1 MKRSIDMKKIII
13 KMKTLLPLEEK
24 QNLLYTLK
32 KFLDSKENDVLL
44 IEDICDIVKVE
55 KEDVV
60 ILEDNEE
67 V

>member
-1 MKRSIDMKKIII
+1 MKKIII

-60 ILEDNEE
+60 ILEDSEE
-67 V
+67 A

>member
-1 MKRSIDMKKIII
+1 MKKIII

-60 ILEDNEE
+60 ILEDSEE

>member
-1 MKRSIDMKKIII
+1 MKKIII

-55 KEDVV
+55 KEGNSP
-60 ILEDNEE
+60 LMERKK
-67 V
+67 

>member
-1 MKRSIDMKKIII
+1 MKKVII

-32 KFLDSKENDVLL
+32 KFLDSKGNDVLL

-55 KEDVV
+55 KDDVV

>member
-1 MKRSIDMKKIII
+1 MKKIII

-55 KEDVV
+55 KDDVV
-60 ILEDNEE
+60 ILEDGEE
-67 V
+67 VQE

>member
-44 IEDICDIVKVE
+44 IDDICDIVKVE

-60 ILEDNEE
+60 ILEDSEE

>member
-1 MKRSIDMKKIII
+1 MKKIII

-24 QNLLYTLK
+24 KNLLYTLK

-55 KEDVV
+55 KDDVV
-60 ILEDNEE
+60 ILEDGEE

>member
-1 MKRSIDMKKIII
+1 MKKIII

-44 IEDICDIVKVE
+44 IDDICDIVKVE

-60 ILEDNEE
+60 ILEDSEE

>member
-1 MKRSIDMKKIII
+1 MKKIII

>member
-1 MKRSIDMKKIII
+1 MKKIII

-55 KEDVV
+55 KDDVV
-60 ILEDNEE
+60 ILEDGEE

>member
-1 MKRSIDMKKIII
+1 MKKIII
-13 KMKTLLPLEEK
+13 KMKMLLPLEEK

-55 KEDVV
+55 KDDVV